1 MGQPSRDAP
10 GTAFVDTTTM
20 LTAAHALALRPIYAK
35 HHLRAS
41 RRSLTTSDGS
51 CAAVKPVK
59 RRKLGEE
66 SSAKRTSKCTAFP
79 DVSVA
84 LTTVIEFAKNSS
96 PGLAPAAVANTAVFT
111 AGFSVL
117 RLGLTLAGI
126 AHSWVLGTVRI
137 VTRENRR

>member
-1 MGQPSRDAP
+1 MFTAP
-10 GTAFVDTTTM
+10 
-20 LTAAHALALRPIYAK
+20 HALALRPNYATQ
-35 HHLRAS
+35 HIRAS
-41 RRSLTTSDGS
+41 RRGFTASDGL

-66 SSAKRTSKCTAFP
+66 SSAKRSLKCTAFP
-79 DVSVA
+79 DASVA
-84 LTTVIEFAKNSS
+84 LTTVIEFAKNIS
-96 PGLAPAAVANTAVFT
+96 PGLAPAVVANTAVFT

-126 AHSWVLGTVRI
+126 AHSWFLGTVRI